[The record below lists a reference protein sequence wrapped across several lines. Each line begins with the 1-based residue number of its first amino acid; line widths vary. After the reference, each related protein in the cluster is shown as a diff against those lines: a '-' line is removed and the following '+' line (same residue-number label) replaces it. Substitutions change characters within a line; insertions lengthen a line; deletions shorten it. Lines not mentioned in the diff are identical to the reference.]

1 MENVNRIRKLYAQ
14 VLGLEAKADGDTDG
28 ALLDEGAI
36 ADLSQQRQTARQ
48 QRDFIMADD
57 IREQLATAGVTVIDQ
72 PNGAV
77 RWHRQ

>member
-57 IREQLATAGVTVIDQ
+57 IRDQLATAGVTVIDQ